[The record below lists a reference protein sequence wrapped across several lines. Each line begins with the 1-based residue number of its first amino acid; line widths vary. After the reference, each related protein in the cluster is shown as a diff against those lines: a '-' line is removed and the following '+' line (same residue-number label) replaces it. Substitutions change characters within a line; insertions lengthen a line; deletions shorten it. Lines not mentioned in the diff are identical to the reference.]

1 MPSGVMATSTARM
14 QEREVG
20 VRWRR
25 QERRQE
31 EEEGGASGDE
41 RKKKEACGGTALW
54 AYNQMGQPYLKSM
67 HNYRIHPPKN

>member
-1 MPSGVMATSTARM
+1 M